1 MSATSSVEA
10 PRRPA
15 LWPQRLR
22 DLWSVSVSLV
32 RSRNAGPEL
41 GADRVV
47 RRFGLVIGLVGT
59 IAAVLEL
66 PEIIVQH
73 RSVPLIWTMITYTV
87 AFGML
92 PVLAVVSLIAGA
104 RLVRAVAGAAAL
116 GYLAGMALVMPYYY
130 EIAEAPGLIWA
141 HRLVMIGVLAAA
153 VAWRPW
159 AAVVYL
165 VVTAATPGVALYV
178 MFDDTTV
185 LSVVENFTRNAGLC
199 LLFLWCVVHARAAG
213 ARVDRESLIAGDRA
227 AAVAGT
233 AARER
238 ERARFAVLI
247 HDAVL
252 STLLDAS
259 RSGSGGTSV
268 VVREQARRTLD
279 QLDATR
285 FSGADTGLLDASS
298 AVGFLRAAVH
308 EVNVGVEFTVHRGG
322 NENELRMPLS
332 AAGPLAGALA
342 EAVRNSLRHAGVPG
356 RRVRREV
363 TATVGAGGLLV
374 VFQDDG
380 AGFDRSSVPADR
392 LGISASILGR
402 MRQLPG
408 GAGFVESAPGQ
419 GTLVTLMWGN
429 AGSVDDVGET

>member
-1 MSATSSVEA
+1 MSATTPAAV

-15 LWPQRLR
+15 LWLR
-22 DLWSVSVSLV
+22 RPRELWSVAVSLV
-32 RSRNAGPEL
+32 RMRNATPEL
-41 GADRVV
+41 AADRVV

-73 RSVPLIWTMITYTV
+73 RAVPLIWTTITFAV

-92 PVLAVVSLIAGA
+92 PVLAVVSLVAGA

-153 VAWRPW
+153 VAWRSW
-159 AAVVYL
+159 LSVGYL

-185 LSVVENFTRNAGLC
+185 LSVVENITRNAGLC

-213 ARVDRESLIAGDRA
+213 ARVDRESVVAGDRA

-233 AARER
+233 VARER

-259 RSGSGGTSV
+259 RSGSTGTSAV
-268 VVREQARRTLD
+268 LRQQARRTLD

-285 FSGADTGLLDASS
+285 LFGADTGLLDASS

-308 EVNVGVEFTVHRGG
+308 EVNAGIEFTVHRGG
-322 NENELRMPLS
+322 NDSELRMPLS
-332 AAGPLAGALA
+332 AAGPLAAALA

-363 TATVGAGGLLV
+363 TATVGAGGLLL

-380 AGFDRSSVPADR
+380 AGFDRSAVPADR

-408 GAGFVESAPGQ
+408 GAGFVESEPGQ
-419 GTLVTLMWGN
+419 GTTVTLMWAN
-429 AGSVDDVGET
+429 AGSVDDDREK